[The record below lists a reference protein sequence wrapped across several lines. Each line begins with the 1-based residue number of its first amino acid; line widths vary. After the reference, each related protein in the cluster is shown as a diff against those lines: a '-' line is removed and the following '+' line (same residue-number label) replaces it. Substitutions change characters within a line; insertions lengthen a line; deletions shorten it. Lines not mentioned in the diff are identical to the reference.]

1 MSLCVLCGEKQAS
14 AGEICPIGEA
24 HVAFLEEHLVH
35 AQGGGEAV
43 AGLPLG
49 GNLQV
54 IPKELLVVGV
64 GAVLDD
70 GLGTLHGALAAQVGD
85 ALLGDDD
92 VDGVLA
98 VVEVRHHG
106 DNGTDAA
113 AFCRRGAREDRDVC
127 AAGEVA

>member
-1 MSLCVLCGEKQAS
+1 MS

-70 GLGTLHGALAAQVGD
+70 GLGTQVGD

-92 VDGVLA
+92 VDGVFA

-113 AFCRRGAREDRDVC
+113 AFCRRGAREDRDVR